1 MNIRKIQRKLKQQNQ
16 GMPNLNDMKDKE
28 YHQKGTLYNVMLE
41 SFIIED
47 YKLWSL
53 ELAVKFCQE
62 HHIRTLQDCLQYSS
76 MRSYPDNF
84 DCTWDEYIQDCIKK
98 YEKKEISKSTK

>member
-1 MNIRKIQRKLKQQNQ
+1 MSFGENRVKKLKKKASERYQV
-16 GMPNLNDMKDKE
+16 MPNLNEMRFKE

-41 SFIIED
+41 PFIIEE

-62 HHIRTLQDCLQYSS
+62 HNIRTIYDCVTYSS
-76 MRSYPDNF
+76 MRTQPENF
-84 DCTWDEYIQDCIKK
+84 ECTWEEYIQNIK
-98 YEKKEISKSTK
+98 E